1 MFETIRL
8 ASDARGVARLT
19 LSRADKHNAMSA
31 QMIAEL
37 TEAAGQI
44 AADSAIR
51 VVVLD
56 AEGKSFCAGGDLR
69 WMQAQMEADR
79 DTRFREARKLAEMLF
94 ALNTLP
100 QPLIGAVQGNAFG
113 GGMGLISVCDVAIAA
128 EGAKFGFTETR
139 LGLLPATISPY
150 CLARM
155 GEAMARRV
163 FMSARLFD
171 GAEAMTLGLLSQVV
185 APDALEQAV
194 EAEVVPYLS
203 CAPTAVAA
211 SKRLARRLGPVID
224 DAVIDDTIRALAEQ
238 WDTEEARAGVA
249 AFFAREKAPWITA

>member
-8 ASDARGVARLT
+8 TTDARGVARLT
-19 LSRADKHNAMSA
+19 LARAEKHNAMSA

-37 TEAAGQI
+37 TEVAGQI
-44 AADSAIR
+44 ASDSTIR

-94 ALNTLP
+94 ALNALP
-100 QPLIGAVQGNAFG
+100 QPLIGRVQGNAFG

-128 EGAKFGFTETR
+128 QGAKFGFTETR
-139 LGLLPATISPY
+139 LGLIPATISPY

-194 EAEVVPYLS
+194 EAEVMPYLS

-211 SKRLARRLGPVID
+211 SKRLARRLGSVID

-238 WDTEEARAGVA
+238 WETEEARAGVA

>member
-8 ASDARGVARLT
+8 TTDARGVARLT
-19 LSRADKHNAMSA
+19 LTRAEKHNAMSA

-37 TEAAGQI
+37 TEVAGQI
-44 AADSAIR
+44 AVDSAIR

-94 ALNTLP
+94 ALNTLS

-139 LGLLPATISPY
+139 LGLIPATISPY

-238 WDTEEARAGVA
+238 WETEEARAGVA

>member
-69 WMQAQMEADR
+69 WMQAHMEADR

-238 WDTEEARAGVA
+238 WETEEARAGVA